1 MRVRA
6 GQTHI
11 KLPRD
16 FYDFYRHP
24 SIIDAEKK
32 SFPTLMFPTTFNEY
46 LVIKE
51 GNPDSFGHRG
61 RPAYCCLSP
70 HKQKLFFWPPADAA
84 YDITVDYLSAPKQL

>member
-16 FYDFYRHP
+16 FYDFYRAP
-24 SIIDAEKK
+24 SIIDAAKK
-32 SFPTLMFPTTFNEY
+32 SVPTIMFPATFNEY
-46 LVIKE
+46 VVIKE
-51 GNPDSFGHRG
+51 ANRDKILVRG
-61 RPAYCCLSP
+61 RPAYCCVSP
-70 HKQKLFFWPPADAA
+70 HRQKLFFWPTPDVA